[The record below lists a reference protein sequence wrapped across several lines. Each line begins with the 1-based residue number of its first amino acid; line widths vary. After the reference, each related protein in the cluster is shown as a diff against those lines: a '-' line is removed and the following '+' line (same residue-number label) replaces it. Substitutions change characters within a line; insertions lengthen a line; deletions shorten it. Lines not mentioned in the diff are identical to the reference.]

1 MKKEPRVVLR
11 ITVDEK
17 IDTDLIRFVIC
28 PLKRGLE
35 IFTDMDKQWEDEDQK
50 LVSAQDYE
58 EILQEWGVK
67 DPNDLPWETLEEG
80 QVYLS
85 GMFEVVGKKKSPEHF
100 KVNPRKKAF
109 MRIDNLEEFFRE
121 EVKYLY
127 SDALRG
133 R

>member
-1 MKKEPRVVLR
+1 LVPA
-11 ITVDEK
+11 
-17 IDTDLIRFVIC
+17 
-28 PLKRGLE
+28 
-35 IFTDMDKQWEDEDQK
+35 QK
-50 LVSAQDYE
+50 YE
-58 EILQEWGVK
+58 EVLQEWGVK

-85 GMFEVVGKKKSPEHF
+85 GEFEVVGKKKSPEHF
-100 KVNPRKKAF
+100 KVSPGKKAF

-121 EVKYLY
+121 EVRYLY